1 MLATFE
7 QLGDDE
13 AVAPRQKRANVS
25 PALRAFGRRFK
36 RLREAAGLSQERLG
50 VRANAGKG
58 VTGQYISQVEAG
70 KTRCTREF
78 AETMDRELN
87 ANGELIELWDDLV
100 TDAAFPVWFDWP
112 PVEAEAV
119 ELASYEAMVI
129 DGLLQTPAYASALLS
144 GDKQA
149 VDARIKRQSILTRE
163 QPAPPSL
170 AVLLDANVLHR
181 NIGGA
186 EVMRDQLEY
195 LVSRI
200 GPLLTVQIV
209 PAIGHLG
216 TAGAFKIAT
225 LEDRTEVAY
234 VDSAPRG
241 LTMSDPE
248 DLAAMSRTLL
258 QLRSLALPQDQS
270 IDLIR
275 RTAEEKWS

>member
-1 MLATFE
+1 
-7 QLGDDE
+7 
-13 AVAPRQKRANVS
+13 VS

-36 RLREAAGLSQERLG
+36 RFREAAGLSQERLG

-70 KTRCTREF
+70 RTRCTREF

-87 ANGELIELWDDLV
+87 AGGELIELWDDLV

-112 PVEAEAV
+112 PIEAEAV
-119 ELASYEAMVI
+119 HLNSYEAMVV
-129 DGLLQTPAYASALLS
+129 DGLLQTPAYASTLLY
-144 GDKQA
+144 GDKEA

-163 QPAPPSL
+163 QPPAPSM
-170 AVLLDANVLHR
+170 AVLLDENVLHR
-181 NIGGA
+181 DVGGP

-209 PAIGHLG
+209 PLRAHLG
-216 TAGAFKIAT
+216 ASGSFKIAT

-234 VDSAPRG
+234 VDTSARG
-241 LTMSDPE
+241 LTMSDPD
-248 DLAAMSRTLL
+248 DLAAISRTLME
-258 QLRSLALPQDQS
+258 LRSIALPLDQS